1 MSNIFRNPLVR
12 TSLAAGLTFLA
23 AAFAPPASAG
33 DPQGENGKTTVVFVC
48 LHGSVK
54 SQMAAA
60 HFNRIASERGLPFT
74 AISRGIE
81 VDTSIPTRIM
91 DGLNL
96 DGLTPTDNIPIGL
109 TADEAGRATKV
120 VAFDK
125 VPEERRGTTEVTYW
139 ADVPPAT
146 KDYAAARDVIVRH
159 IETLVPTLV
168 STAPVTESLRGVV
181 ASVDERNDI
190 ISVRLQSPSKGE
202 TTEDFKVQDGL
213 IFNAVRFGDSVAF
226 TVETINGMKTITRLT
241 KE

>member
-1 MSNIFRNPLVR
+1 MSHFLRNPSVL
-12 TSLAAGLTFLA
+12 TSLAAGGALLA

-33 DPQGENGKTTVVFVC
+33 DPQVGTGKTTIVFVC

-81 VDTSIPTRIM
+81 VDTSIPTRIR

-96 DGLTPTDNIPIGL
+96 DGLAPTDDNPVGL

-120 VAFDK
+120 VAFDT
-125 VPEERRGTTEVTYW
+125 VPDERRGTSEVTYW
-139 ADVPPAT
+139 SDVPPAT
-146 KDYAAARDVIVRH
+146 KDYVAARDVIVRH
-159 IETLVPTLV
+159 INTLVPTLV
-168 STAPVTESLRGVV
+168 PTAPVGETLGGVV
-181 ASVDERNDI
+181 ASVNERNDSI
-190 ISVRLQSPSKGE
+190 TVRLSPSGVDG
-202 TTEDFKVQDGL
+202 DFRVQDGL
-213 IFNAVRFGDSVAF
+213 VFDAVRYGDQIEF
-226 TVETINGMKTITRLT
+226 TVLVIDGAKTIVQIR

>member
-1 MSNIFRNPLVR
+1 MSHFLRNPSAR
-12 TSLAAGLTFLA
+12 NLAAVLTLLA

-33 DPQGENGKTTVVFVC
+33 DPQGGNGKTTVVFVC

-60 HFNRIASERGLPFT
+60 HFNRIARERGLPFT

-81 VDTSIPTRIM
+81 VDTSIPTRIR

-96 DGLTPTDNIPIGL
+96 DGLAPTDDIPIGL

-120 VAFDK
+120 VAFDT
-125 VPEERRGTTEVTYW
+125 VPDERRGTSEVTYW
-139 ADVPPAT
+139 SDVPPAT

-159 IETLVPTLV
+159 IDTLFPTLV
-168 STAPVTESLRGVV
+168 SARPINPTFRGVV
-181 ASVDERNDI
+181 ASVDERNDR
-190 ISVRLQSPSKGE
+190 ISIRLQSSATVE

-213 IFNAVRFGDSVAF
+213 VFDAVRFGDAVAF
-226 TVETINGMKTITRLT
+226 TVETIKDVKTITALT